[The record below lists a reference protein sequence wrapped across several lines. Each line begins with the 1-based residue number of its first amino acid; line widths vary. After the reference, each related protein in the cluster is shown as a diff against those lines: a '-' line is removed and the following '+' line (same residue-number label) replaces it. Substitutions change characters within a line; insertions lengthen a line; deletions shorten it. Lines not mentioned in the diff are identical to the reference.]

1 MAWPRTHVCNV
12 YTLFAL
18 KIVYYFVVI
27 CLTLS
32 QSMSFIVVHTHTH
45 TLAHVNKTI
54 WLWLIFFDLIFFDC
68 LDWLCRFDLI
78 FFFWRRIWFSSHHS
92 KNNRERTLT
101 QNTIISFFFFGE
113 CVVNRCQHAQNEK
126 REKKINNNSVIHL
139 NTFVFI
145 NKFAVVVL
153 RFLSFS
159 KFIW

>member
-1 MAWPRTHVCNV
+1 MAAHTRSQCVHIVRIKNCV
-12 YTLFAL
+12 LFRCYL
-18 KIVYYFVVI
+18 SHIISIDVI
-27 CLTLS
+27 YCC
-32 QSMSFIVVHTHTH
+32 THTH

-101 QNTIISFFFFGE
+101 QNTIISFFFSVSVLST
-113 CVVNRCQHAQNEK
+113 VVNTRKMK
-126 REKKINNNSVIHL
+126 RERKKINNNSVIHL

>member
-1 MAWPRTHVCNV
+1 MAWPRTHVRNV

-32 QSMSFIVVHTHTH
+32 QSMSFIVVHTH

-101 QNTIISFFFFGE
+101 QNTIISCFFSVSVLST
-113 CVVNRCQHAQNEK
+113 VVNTRKMK
-126 REKKINNNSVIHL
+126 RERKKINNNSVIHL